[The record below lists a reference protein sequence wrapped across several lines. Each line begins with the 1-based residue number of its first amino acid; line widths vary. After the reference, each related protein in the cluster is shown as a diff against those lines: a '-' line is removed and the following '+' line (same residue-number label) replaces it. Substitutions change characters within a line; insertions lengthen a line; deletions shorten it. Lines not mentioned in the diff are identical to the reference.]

1 MSSSLDRLWPS
12 PEADLGDEAL
22 VSALLG
28 AGPVVRANFVSSV
41 DGSATHNGLSGGLSN
56 DADKRYFELLRRV
69 SDVVLVGAGT
79 VRTEGYGA
87 LRVSEKSVGWR
98 VAHGMSE
105 HPVFAIVSRSLEIDR
120 AIVDEAPVRPM
131 VFTIRGAVVPAWL
144 ERGADIVV
152 TGDGDVEGERVV
164 AALATRGLDTVLCE
178 GGPQLFA
185 RLLNDDV
192 IDELCLTVAPVLEGG
207 DDGIRITSGLAANR
221 SLTLVSILRSR
232 DTMLLRYRRERS

>member
-1 MSSSLDRLWPS
+1 MSSRLDRLWPS

-22 VSALLG
+22 VSALLS
-28 AGPVVRANFVSSV
+28 AAPVVRANFVSSV
-41 DGSATHNGLSGGLSN
+41 DGSATRNGLSGGLSN

-87 LRVSEKSVGWR
+87 LRVSEESVGWR

-105 HPVFAIVSRSLEIDR
+105 HPVFAIVSRSLELDR
-120 AIVDEAPVRPM
+120 AIVDDAPVRPM
-131 VFTIRGAVVPAWL
+131 VFTIRGTVVPAWI
-144 ERGADIVV
+144 ERGADVV
-152 TGDGDVEGERVV
+152 VAGDADAEGERIV

-178 GGPQLFA
+178 GGPHLFA
-185 RLLNDDV
+185 GLLNDDV
-192 IDELCLTVAPVLEGG
+192 VDELCLTVAPVLEGG
-207 DDGIRITSGLAANR
+207 GDGIRITSGLAANH

-232 DTMLLRYRRERS
+232 DTLLLRYRRERS